1 MMWSEARKLEIN
13 CHETRRTNMVQKV
26 KGRAGGKMQQA
37 LKLRKM
43 GEHSGGWFMAF
54 MRIWK

>member
-1 MMWSEARKLEIN
+1 MWSEARKLEIN
-13 CHETRRTNMVQKV
+13 WHETRRTNMVQKV
-26 KGRAGGKMQQA
+26 KGRAGGNMQQA